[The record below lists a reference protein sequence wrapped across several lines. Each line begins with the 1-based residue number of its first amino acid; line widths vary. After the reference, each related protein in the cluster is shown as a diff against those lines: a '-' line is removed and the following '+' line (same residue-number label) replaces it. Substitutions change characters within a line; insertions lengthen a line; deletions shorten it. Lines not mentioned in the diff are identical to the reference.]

1 MKSSFHPCGFARKYS
16 TALHHTASIRIK
28 SFAHMPESF
37 PQPESHSFPNRIVC
51 LSDEVTELIYLLGE
65 EHRIVGVSGFSTRPP
80 EVRQKPRV
88 STFRDA
94 NFDAIAGLK
103 PDLIVTYS
111 DVQAQITHEAS
122 LRGFTVLNCNQR
134 SIAEIFETIAMISR
148 ILGRQAE
155 GDALIRS
162 YSRRLE
168 TVATAAKAL
177 PVRPRVFFEEWN
189 DPIISGI
196 EWVEELVEIAGGEP
210 VFPELRGCRKAQDR
224 VVDWDTVVERNPDV
238 IFASWCGMKVKFDE
252 ITSRPR
258 AHQIEAVRLG
268 QIFEIPSSLILQ
280 PGPAAL
286 TEGVSQLHA
295 LLSRVVNNGPNE

>member
-1 MKSSFHPCGFARKYS
+1 MLHP
-16 TALHHTASIRIK
+16 LHHTVSIRIK
-28 SFAHMPESF
+28 SFTLMPESS
-37 PQPESHSFPNRIVC
+37 PLPELHSFPNRIVC

-94 NFDAIAGLK
+94 NFDAIAELK

-258 AHQIEAVRLG
+258 ADQIGAVRLG

-295 LLSRVVNNGPNE
+295 LLSRVANNGPNE